1 MSHHEEKEI
10 NRQGANDKNKNKQN
24 EVPGKN
30 PAQNQSQNQNQQGR
44 VTGNREQDAK
54 IREDNAS
61 SQIHTNESDRQT
73 DR

>member
-10 NRQGANDKNKNKQN
+10 NRQGANDKNKSKQN

-30 PAQNQSQNQNQQGR
+30 PAQSLNPNQQQSR
-44 VTGNREQDAK
+44 LTGNREQDAK
-54 IREDNAS
+54 IREANAS
-61 SQIHTNESDRQT
+61 SQIRTSESDRHA